1 MRKELKNQY
10 RVNGGYNSEI
20 LTINDKAKKLNVT
33 TYHGQRASEET
44 KNKILALKAQHENE
58 QLNFERKIKD
68 LQDKLK
74 DKDES
79 ELDRTRTKGVSVA
92 AEASSSNAGEFSN
105 PTALLNL
112 ILQKWI
118 TTNKEKK
125 NLMDMYNRNVEI
137 ITDAFTQIKQ
147 QTGIQSIEEI
157 VTTFI
162 KAEEQNYQLTNYVNK
177 LNSEIDMIEEQNKNI
192 EQEIKTLE
200 EVGNLTEKE
209 KEVVRQRLLKQIEES
224 DAQTLEK
231 SNQIKNI
238 EDQMFTIKNHVW
250 SMVE

>member
-1 MRKELKNQY
+1 
-10 RVNGGYNSEI
+10 
-20 LTINDKAKKLNVT
+20 
-33 TYHGQRASEET
+33 
-44 KNKILALKAQHENE
+44 LALKAQHENE

-224 DAQTLEK
+224 DSQTLEK

-238 EDQMFTIKNHVW
+238 ED
-250 SMVE
+250 

>member
-1 MRKELKNQY
+1 
-10 RVNGGYNSEI
+10 
-20 LTINDKAKKLNVT
+20 
-33 TYHGQRASEET
+33 
-44 KNKILALKAQHENE
+44 LALKAQHENE